1 MDIIKKWN
9 SLSLIIRILIGLAIG
24 VILGLTV
31 PSLTWIGVLGEF
43 FVGALKAIAP
53 VLVFVLVSSSLAN
66 AKGGNAGKFRTVII
80 LYLLSTLCA
89 AVTSVFVS
97 FISPVKVPLTGAEAA
112 GSYVAPDGMA
122 DVVMNLLK
130 SIVVNP
136 VDALVNANY
145 IGILFWA
152 VILGM
157 ALKTA
162 KAETRRM
169 MEDLAEAVSTAV
181 RWIISCAPF
190 GILGLSFTAIASSG
204 LEIFKTYGHL
214 VAVLVVSM
222 LLVPLGCSLFG
233 ISNDIAM
240 QLVGIGFIISV
251 IQDSL
256 ETALNSSGDAIFTA
270 TAEFVE
276 WKKQGKQLPL

>member
-1 MDIIKKWN
+1 
-9 SLSLIIRILIGLAIG
+9 
-24 VILGLTV
+24 
-31 PSLTWIGVLGEF
+31 
-43 FVGALKAIAP
+43 
-53 VLVFVLVSSSLAN
+53 
-66 AKGGNAGKFRTVII
+66 
-80 LYLLSTLCA
+80 
-89 AVTSVFVS
+89 
-97 FISPVKVPLTGAEAA
+97 
-112 GSYVAPDGMA
+112 
-122 DVVMNLLK
+122 
-130 SIVVNP
+130 
-136 VDALVNANY
+136 
-145 IGILFWA
+145 
-152 VILGM
+152 
-157 ALKTA
+157 
-162 KAETRRM
+162 

-190 GILGLSFTAIASSG
+190 GILGLSFTAIVSSG